1 MSHSVH
7 PYSHRLG
14 IIRDWKS
21 RWFCSD
27 RDFRNALKADIML
40 REYLEKKMRGL
51 YIASVEME
59 RNQKSFRIIIK
70 TSRPGIIIGRSGEG
84 SVKLRNDIVKF
95 AKKQKLSIPADF
107 KLDIEEI
114 KSPESNAAIV
124 AYMIAEGL
132 EKRMPFRRV
141 MKQTIEKVMANRDV
155 LGVRIFLGGR
165 LGGAEMARTEDLKK
179 GRIPLQTLRADIDY
193 AQEKAH
199 MTYGDI
205 GIKVWIYRGDIFA
218 KKEASVKPVTK

>member
-1 MSHSVH
+1 MPHTVH

-21 RWFCSD
+21 RWFSTKKNFKTFLRSD
-27 RDFRNALKADIML
+27 VLL
-40 REYLEKKMRGL
+40 REFLEKKMRGQ
-51 YIASVEME
+51 YVGSIEME
-59 RNQKSFRIIIK
+59 RNDKNFRLIIK
-70 TSRPGIIIGRSGEG
+70 TSRPGVVIGRSGEN
-84 SVKLRNDIVKF
+84 SIKLRNDILNFSKRH
-95 AKKQKLSIPADF
+95 KLSIPVDF
-107 KLDIEEI
+107 KLDVEEI

-124 AYMIAEGL
+124 AQMMAEGL

-155 LGVRIFLGGR
+155 KGVRLYCGGR
-165 LGGAEMARTEDLKK
+165 LGGAEIARSEEMKK
-179 GRIPLQTLRADIDY
+179 GRVPLQTLRADIDY

-205 GIKVWIYRGDIFA
+205 GIKVWIYRGEIFNKD
-218 KKEASVKPVTK
+218 KK

>member
-7 PYSHRLG
+7 PYAHRLG

-21 RWFCSD
+21 HWFSSGKKYT
-27 RDFRNALKADIML
+27 DFLKADIML
-40 REYLEKKMRGL
+40 RKFLEKKMRGQ
-51 YIASVEME
+51 YIGSIETE
-59 RNQKSFRIIIK
+59 RNDKTFKLIIK
-70 TSRPGIIIGRSGEG
+70 TSRPGVIIGRNGEG
-84 SVKLRNDIVKF
+84 TVKLKKEILKYSTRN
-95 AKKQKLSIPADF
+95 KLSVPTDF

-124 AYMIAEGL
+124 SQMMAEGL
-132 EKRMPFRRV
+132 EKRLPFRRV

-155 LGVRIFLGGR
+155 KGIRLYCGGR
-165 LGGAEMARTEDLKK
+165 LGGSEIARSEEMKK

-205 GIKVWIYRGDIFA
+205 GIKVWIYKGDIFN
-218 KKEASVKPVTK
+218 